1 MDGWIVL
8 GVLAISIAIMVY
20 LTGKIKVNAFLV
32 LLGIAILTGLAS
44 GLGPV
49 KTIQA
54 VMDGFGATLRSIGIV
69 IAIGTIIGYIL
80 EKTGGAVSMAEAVLR
95 IVGKK
100 RVPEAMN
107 IIGYIISIPVFCDS
121 GFVIVNPLNH
131 ALSKMAGISITVSA
145 IALSTGLYAT
155 HTLVPPTPG
164 PIAAAANLGA
174 DLGLVIF
181 FGLVV
186 AVPAALSGLFYAKLV
201 GSKIYIEPKVEVG
214 YEKIREEYEKL
225 PPASLAF
232 ASLIVPIVLI
242 VLKSVAEFPSKPF
255 GSGLYVD
262 IIRFLGEPVMALF
275 IGMIISF
282 LLVPKFD
289 EKVYGP
295 EGWVGEALKTASII
309 ILITGAGGS
318 FGYVIRQTGIGEF
331 LGSLASGYGG
341 GKLLGLTIA
350 FGIAALLKT
359 AQGSSTVSL
368 LTTSAVMAPFLSTFG
383 LDTVMGR
390 VFTTLAI
397 GAGSMVVSHAN
408 DSYFWVVTLFSGM
421 TPTQGYK
428 LQTMATLIEGLAA
441 FITVLI
447 LSVVFI

>member
-181 FGLVV
+181 
-186 AVPAALSGLFYAKLV
+186 
-201 GSKIYIEPKVEVG
+201 
-214 YEKIREEYEKL
+214 
-225 PPASLAF
+225 
-232 ASLIVPIVLI
+232 
-242 VLKSVAEFPSKPF
+242 
-255 GSGLYVD
+255 
-262 IIRFLGEPVMALF
+262 LG
-275 IGMIISF
+275 
-282 LLVPKFD
+282 
-289 EKVYGP
+289 
-295 EGWVGEALKTASII
+295 W
-309 ILITGAGGS
+309 
-318 FGYVIRQTGIGEF
+318 
-331 LGSLASGYGG
+331 
-341 GKLLGLTIA
+341 
-350 FGIAALLKT
+350 
-359 AQGSSTVSL
+359 
-368 LTTSAVMAPFLSTFG
+368 
-383 LDTVMGR
+383 
-390 VFTTLAI
+390 
-397 GAGSMVVSHAN
+397 
-408 DSYFWVVTLFSGM
+408 
-421 TPTQGYK
+421 
-428 LQTMATLIEGLAA
+428 
-441 FITVLI
+441 
-447 LSVVFI
+447 

>member
-1 MDGWIVL
+1 M
-8 GVLAISIAIMVY
+8 
-20 LTGKIKVNAFLV
+20 
-32 LLGIAILTGLAS
+32 
-44 GLGPV
+44 
-49 KTIQA
+49 
-54 VMDGFGATLRSIGIV
+54 
-69 IAIGTIIGYIL
+69 
-80 EKTGGAVSMAEAVLR
+80 
-95 IVGKK
+95 
-100 RVPEAMN
+100 
-107 IIGYIISIPVFCDS
+107 
-121 GFVIVNPLNH
+121 
-131 ALSKMAGISITVSA
+131 
-145 IALSTGLYAT
+145 
-155 HTLVPPTPG
+155 
-164 PIAAAANLGA
+164 
-174 DLGLVIF
+174 
-181 FGLVV
+181 

-341 GKLLGLTIA
+341 GKLLGLTN
-350 FGIAALLKT
+350 
-359 AQGSSTVSL
+359 S
-368 LTTSAVMAPFLSTFG
+368 
-383 LDTVMGR
+383 
-390 VFTTLAI
+390 
-397 GAGSMVVSHAN
+397 
-408 DSYFWVVTLFSGM
+408 FWHSRIVKNRARFVNCFPINHICSDGTISFYIR
-421 TPTQGYK
+421 P
-428 LQTMATLIEGLAA
+428 
-441 FITVLI
+441 
-447 LSVVFI
+447 